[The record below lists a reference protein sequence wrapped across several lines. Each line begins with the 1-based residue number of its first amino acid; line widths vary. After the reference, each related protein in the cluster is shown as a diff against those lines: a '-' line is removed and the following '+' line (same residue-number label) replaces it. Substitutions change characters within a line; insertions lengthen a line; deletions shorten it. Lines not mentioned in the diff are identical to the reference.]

1 MSRRRCCQI
10 LVENGTAVGTVIA
23 VILAVVIGVVIRE
36 YLNEPRWSQ
45 RQIMYLGFVGELFL
59 RSLKC
64 LIIPL
69 IISSIISAL
78 GSLDSRFAGKIG
90 SRAVWYYLLTTFL
103 AITLGI
109 VLVVIIHP
117 GQAEVGNNSTAS
129 SRSHEKQSI
138 TTPDTVLDLIR
149 NIVPTNLVEAATH
162 SYSTELLFPKDGNW
176 TDLYRLEISHKM
188 NPSTNIL
195 GLVSFSL
202 LLGITLGSMG
212 KVGEPMV
219 TFFTCLSEASLKITT
234 FIIKF
239 TPLGVMFL
247 ILPRIVEVEDVE
259 GMLGTVGMYTLTV
272 LTGLFLHGLL
282 VLPLLYF
289 ILTRK
294 NPFRHMMLMSPA
306 LMTAFGTSSSSAT
319 LPITINCLEERVRLD
334 ARIVRFVAP
343 IGATVNMDGTA
354 LYEAVA
360 AIFIAQSRGVE
371 LSVVQ
376 VVIISITAT
385 AASIGAAGIP
395 QAGLVTMVIVL
406 NAVGLPAED
415 VALIFV
421 VDWFL
426 DRFRTFINVLG
437 DSFGAAVI
445 HHFCRN
451 DLNSFD
457 LNSFDLNS
465 FEPGTGLNSEMNVLG
480 GRRSIKHSSLDVSRF

>member
-1 MSRRRCCQI
+1 MSRRKCCRI
-10 LVENGTAVGTVIA
+10 LVKNLTAVTTVIA
-23 VILAVVIGVVIRE
+23 VILAVVIGIVIRE
-36 YLNEPRWSQ
+36 YFNEPKWNQ
-45 RQIMYLGFVGELFL
+45 RQIMYLGFLGELFL

-69 IISSIISAL
+69 IVSSIISAL
-78 GSLDSRFAGKIG
+78 GSLESSFAGKIG

-109 VLVVIIHP
+109 VLVMIIHP
-117 GQAEVGNNSTAS
+117 GQPAEVANNSTAS
-129 SRSHEKQSI
+129 SRSHEEHLI

-149 NIVPTNLVEAATH
+149 NLVPTNLVEACTH
-162 SYSTELLFPKDGNW
+162 SYSTELVVPRDENW
-176 TDLYRLEISHKM
+176 TDLYQLEIGQKM

-202 LLGITLGSMG
+202 LLGIILGSMG

-234 FIIKF
+234 WVIKF

-259 GMLGTVGMYTLTV
+259 AMLGTVGMYTLTV
-272 LTGLFLHGLL
+272 LIGLFVHGLL

-294 NPFRHMMLMSPA
+294 NPFRHIIHMSPA

-319 LPITINCLEERVRLD
+319 LPITINCLEERIRLD
-334 ARIVRFVAP
+334 PRIVRFVAP

-360 AIFIAQSRGVE
+360 AIFIAQSRGIE
-371 LSVVQ
+371 LSIVQ

-406 NAVGLPAED
+406 NAVGLPAQD

-451 DLNSFD
+451 DLNS
-457 LNSFDLNS
+457 LG
-465 FEPGTGLNSEMNVLG
+465 PGMGLNNQMNVLE
-480 GRRSIKHSSLDVSRF
+480 GRRSVKHSSLDVSRF

>member
-1 MSRRRCCQI
+1 
-10 LVENGTAVGTVIA
+10 
-23 VILAVVIGVVIRE
+23 
-36 YLNEPRWSQ
+36 
-45 RQIMYLGFVGELFL
+45 MYLGFLGELFL

-69 IISSIISAL
+69 IVSSIISAL
-78 GSLDSRFAGKIG
+78 GSLESSSAGKIG

-109 VLVVIIHP
+109 VLVMIIHP
-117 GQAEVGNNSTAS
+117 GQPVEVTNNSTAS
-129 SRSHEKQSI
+129 LRSHEKHLI
-138 TTPDTVLDLIR
+138 TTPDTVLDLVR
-149 NIVPTNLVEAATH
+149 NLVPTNLVEACTH
-162 SYSTELLFPKDGNW
+162 SYSTELVPRDGNW
-176 TDLYRLEISHKM
+176 TDLYQLKIGQKM

-202 LLGITLGSMG
+202 LLGIILGSMG

-219 TFFTCLSEASLKITT
+219 TFFTCLSEASLKIATWM
-234 FIIKF
+234 IKF

-259 GMLGTVGMYTLTV
+259 AMLGAVGMYTLTV
-272 LTGLFLHGLL
+272 LIGLFVHGLL

-289 ILTRK
+289 VLTRK
-294 NPFRHMMLMSPA
+294 NPFRHIIHMSPA

-319 LPITINCLEERVRLD
+319 LPITISCLEERIRLD
-334 ARIVRFVAP
+334 PRVVRFVAP
-343 IGATVNMDGTA
+343 IGAAVNMDGTA

-360 AIFIAQSRGVE
+360 AIFIAQSRGIE
-371 LSVVQ
+371 LSIVQ
-376 VVIISITAT
+376 VIIISITAT

-406 NAVGLPAED
+406 NAVGLPAQD

-437 DSFGAAVI
+437 DSFSAAVI

-451 DLNSFD
+451 DMNSFG
-457 LNSFDLNS
+457 
-465 FEPGTGLNSEMNVLG
+465 PGMGFNNQMNVLQ
-480 GRRSIKHSSLDVSRF
+480 GRRSVKHSSLNVSRF